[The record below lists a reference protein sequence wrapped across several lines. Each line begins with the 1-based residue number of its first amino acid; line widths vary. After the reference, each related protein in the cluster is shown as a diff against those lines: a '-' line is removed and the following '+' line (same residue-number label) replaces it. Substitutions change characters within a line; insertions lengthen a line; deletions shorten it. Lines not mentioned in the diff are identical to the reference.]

1 MLPNEGE
8 VRMLTDPLV
17 LEMMLA
23 GRAKSAAL
31 PLVRL
36 HSEQLQCVLR
46 LTRVSALPHK
56 ASFLSLLLSSS
67 ARRVGGGRGGVG

>member
-1 MLPNEGE
+1 MVSYVPCLQDEEIIVLPSEGE

-17 LEMMLA
+17 LEVMLA
-23 GRAKSAAL
+23 GRPKPATL

-46 LTRVSALPHK
+46 LSRVSALP
-56 ASFLSLLLSSS
+56 AQD
-67 ARRVGGGRGGVG
+67 VG